1 MIRGVPLGG
10 FILGIVIFILLV
22 QIAYVSISTLR
33 LIIMMKGNRT
43 LASLMSFV
51 EVFVYILGLSTVL
64 ANMDTWYNFAVYCL
78 GFAIGVYTG
87 SLIEEKMA
95 MGYVTVQVTTKRED
109 TDMPQQLRDEG
120 FGVTT
125 WMAEG
130 LTGER
135 LVLNVLT
142 KRNRQRDLVRKIQQI
157 DPQAFVISFE
167 PKTFVGGFWVK
178 RVQ

>member
-1 MIRGVPLGG
+1 
-10 FILGIVIFILLV
+10 LGIVLFILVV

-33 LIIMMKGNRT
+33 LIIMMKGNRN
-43 LASLMSFV
+43 LASLISFV
-51 EVFVYILGLSTVL
+51 EVFIYILGLSAVL
-64 ANMDTWYNFAVYCL
+64 ANMDTWYNLVVYCL

-95 MGYVTVQVTTKRED
+95 MGYIMVQVTTRRD
-109 TDMPQQLRDEG
+109 DSDMAPKLRKEG
-120 FGVTT
+120 FGVTA
-125 WMAEG
+125 WSAEG

-142 KRNRQRDLVRKIQQI
+142 KRNRQRELLQKVQEI